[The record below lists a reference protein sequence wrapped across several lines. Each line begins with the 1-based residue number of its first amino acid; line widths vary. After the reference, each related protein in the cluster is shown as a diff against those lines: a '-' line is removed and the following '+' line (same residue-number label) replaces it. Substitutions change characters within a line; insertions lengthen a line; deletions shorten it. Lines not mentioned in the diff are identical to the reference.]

1 MFRDIPQ
8 SVEVT
13 QGHMKALEAWR
24 KAQGV
29 EPKRL
34 LPQVE
39 PEAGKLLALLLANC
53 PPGDAAE
60 LGTGAGYSAL
70 WLALAC
76 RATGRKLITFEPDPA
91 KVELATHCLDT
102 AGVFDVVEL
111 RQEDGVAGLASLSG
125 LAFCFIDAGPE
136 CAREA
141 YELALAAL
149 PCGGVIAVGEAVSG
163 AERFPQFLLDVEVD
177 PRVDVVTL
185 PLGAGLLICRKTS

>member
-29 EPKRL
+29 EPQRL

-76 RATGRKLITFEPDPA
+76 RATGRKLVTFEPDPA
-91 KVELATHCLDT
+91 KVELARHCLDT

-111 RQEDGVAGLASLSG
+111 RQEDGVAGLDSLSG
-125 LAFCFIDAGPE
+125 LSFCFIDAGPE

-141 YELALAAL
+141 FETALAAL
-149 PCGGVIAVGEAVSG
+149 PRGGLVIVGEAVSG

-177 PRVDVVTL
+177 PRVDAVTL
-185 PLGAGLLICRKTS
+185 PLGAGLLICRKVS